1 MNTSFV
7 SLFSVP
13 KPIVGMVHLGKL
25 AGQRGFIS
33 EMSVI
38 EAARVDIQAWQ
49 DGGISGLIL
58 ENWQEDA
65 LGATIPNE
73 RIASME
79 RVCQVLTQWI
89 TVPFGIN
96 VLNND
101 YDAAFRIAHTVGAS
115 FIQMDVLVDIVRSD
129 FTYNDAAKR
138 HPFIVDVHGDDVRQS
153 AKKYGVSDIPIIAS
167 IHPKHYQLVDA
178 SKTIEQS
185 AIQAEQCGVGGI
197 VLTKATGVA
206 PVIDTISRVRRAVST
221 PIGIGSGLTDINAS
235 ALLSHAD
242 FAIVGTFAKVDSIT
256 DNPVDSAR
264 VKRLMHVVYDIR
276 KEAL

>member
-13 KPIVGMVHLGKL
+13 KPIIGMVHLGKL
-25 AGQRGFIS
+25 AGQEGFVS
-33 EMSVI
+33 
-38 EAARVDIQAWQ
+38 EAAVVDIARRDILAWQ

-65 LGATIPNE
+65 IGATIPKE
-73 RIASME
+73 RIGSME
-79 RVCQVLTQWI
+79 RVCQALTEWI

-96 VLNND
+96 ILNND
-101 YDAAFRIAHTVGAS
+101 YDAAFRIAKSIGAS
-115 FIQMDVLVDIVRSD
+115 FVQLDVLVDIVRSD

-138 HPFIVDVHGDDVRQS
+138 HPFVVDVNVQDLRQS
-153 AKKYGVSDIPIIAS
+153 AKTYGVSGIPIIAG

-185 AIQAEQCGVGGI
+185 AIQAEQYGVGGI

-206 PVIDTISRVRRAVST
+206 PVFDMVAKVRHVVST
-221 PIGIGSGLTDINAS
+221 PIGIGSGLTDTNAS

-242 FAIVGTFAKVDSIT
+242 FAIVGTFAKVDGIT
-256 DNPVDSAR
+256 DNPVDIVR
-264 VKRLMHVVYDIR
+264 VKRLMGVVYDIQ